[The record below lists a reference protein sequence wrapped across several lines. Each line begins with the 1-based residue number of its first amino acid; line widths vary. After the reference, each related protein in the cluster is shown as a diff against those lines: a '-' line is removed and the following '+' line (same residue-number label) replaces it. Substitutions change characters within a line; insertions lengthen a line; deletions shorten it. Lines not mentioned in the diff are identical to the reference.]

1 MPPRPQPRKPLPL
14 PRTAP
19 LTPPPAFLAAAAEL
33 GLTLDA
39 AQLRTLGDYLA
50 RLLAMNTQ
58 MNLTAI
64 VEPDEA
70 WQRHALDALALVPH
84 LGAAK
89 RLVDIGSGGGVPG
102 IPLAIACPERAVT
115 LVDSTQKKVTFL
127 ADVSRALGLSNVVA
141 RAGRAEV
148 LGAGPL
154 AGVFDVVTAR
164 AVARL
169 AVLVPLLAPFAAPRG
184 RLLLIKGQKADEE
197 LAEAAPALA
206 AAGLVHVQTVVG
218 STGRVVILAKGPSA

>member
-14 PRTAP
+14 PKPAP
-19 LTPPPAFLAAAAEL
+19 LVPPPAFIDAAADL
-33 GLTLDA
+33 GLTLEA
-39 AQLRTLGDYLA
+39 AQLRALGDYLA

-70 WQRHALDALALVPH
+70 WMRHVLDALALVPH
-84 LGAAK
+84 LGAGK
-89 RLVDIGSGGGVPG
+89 RIVDVGSGGGVPG
-102 IPLAIACPERAVT
+102 IPLAIACPDRALT

-127 ADVSRALGLSNVVA
+127 AEVSRALGLGNVVA

-148 LGAGPL
+148 LGVGPL

-184 RLLLIKGQKADEE
+184 KLLLIKGQKADEE
-197 LAEAAPALA
+197 LTEAAPALA

-218 STGRVVILAKGPSA
+218 STGRVVILART